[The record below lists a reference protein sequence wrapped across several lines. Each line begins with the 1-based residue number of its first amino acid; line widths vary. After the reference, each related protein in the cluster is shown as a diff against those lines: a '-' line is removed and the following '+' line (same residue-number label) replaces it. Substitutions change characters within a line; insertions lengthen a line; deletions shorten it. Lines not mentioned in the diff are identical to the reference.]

1 MATYRILFIDDDPQV
16 LSSLG
21 GYFER
26 LGHEVHSAADGKE
39 GIEVWNRVQPDVTVL
54 DLHMPGMD
62 GMQVLEALRRKNA
75 MVIMLTGYGEIE
87 NAVEAMR
94 LGAENFLTK
103 PIEMA
108 HLVQAVEKAAEKSG
122 LRREVVELRE
132 RLRPSLKRQMV
143 RYAVLVVLVAAAVAI
158 GTFIGRE
165 ETERPMAPI
174 PVPIDTVPG

>member
-1 MATYRILFIDDDPQV
+1 MSVYRVLFVDDDPQV

-26 LGHEVHSAADGKE
+26 LGHEVYRAADGRE
-39 GIEVWNRVQPDVTVL
+39 GVEVWNRVEPDVTVL

-62 GMQVLEALRRKNA
+62 GMQVLEILRKENA
-75 MVIMLTGYGEIE
+75 MVIVLTGYGEIE

-103 PIEMA
+103 PVEMS

-132 RLRPSLKRQMV
+132 RLRPSVKRRIMRFAV
-143 RYAVLVVLVAAAVAI
+143 FAVLLAAAIAI
-158 GTFIGRE
+158 GTFIGGGE
-165 ETERPMAPI
+165 AERPMAPI
-174 PVPIDTVPG
+174 PVPIDTAPG